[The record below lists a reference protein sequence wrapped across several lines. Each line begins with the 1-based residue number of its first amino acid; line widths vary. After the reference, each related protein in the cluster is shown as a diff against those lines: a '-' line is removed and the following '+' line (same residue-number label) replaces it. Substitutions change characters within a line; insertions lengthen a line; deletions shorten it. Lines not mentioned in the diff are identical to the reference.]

1 MKKRRGGITLYFEH
15 VLHCYLEGTYI
26 PVEKL
31 QSCWVFPNPI
41 SRINFPRQQRRSNA
55 ITT

>member
-1 MKKRRGGITLYFEH
+1 MKKRRGGITFYFEH

-26 PVEKL
+26 PVGTL

-41 SRINFPRQQRRSNA
+41 SRINFPRQQRSNA

>member
-1 MKKRRGGITLYFEH
+1 MTKRRGGITLYFEH
-15 VLHCYLEGTYI
+15 VALLLEGTYI

-41 SRINFPRQQRRSNA
+41 SRISFPRQQRRSNA

>member
-1 MKKRRGGITLYFEH
+1 MKKIRGGITFYFEH

-26 PVEKL
+26 PVGTL

-41 SRINFPRQQRRSNA
+41 SSINFPRQQRSNA